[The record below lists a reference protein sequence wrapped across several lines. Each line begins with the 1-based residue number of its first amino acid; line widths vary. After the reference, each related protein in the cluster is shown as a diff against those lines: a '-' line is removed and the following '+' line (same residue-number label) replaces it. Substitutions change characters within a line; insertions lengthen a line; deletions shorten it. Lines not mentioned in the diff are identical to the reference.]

1 MIFSRKSKIERSQ
14 SKCKEAFEKYIDP
27 ASHSW
32 NNKNTR
38 SMIAYG
44 VKGNMEKTFLE
55 GFEKSEH
62 YRQHKL
68 MSLMSEKV
76 EEPEEPKLENSY
88 QLLSTKSG
96 LIMSYIP
103 MDIAETVFEFGM
115 AFQRN
120 EVDPLHIKHQAQ
132 ILMNEIS
139 EQLGIQSEIDVLTET
154 LGLNV
159 EEE

>member
-1 MIFSRKSKIERSQ
+1 
-14 SKCKEAFEKYIDP
+14 
-27 ASHSW
+27 
-32 NNKNTR
+32 
-38 SMIAYG
+38 
-44 VKGNMEKTFLE
+44 MEKTFLE